1 MLEATLRDRA
11 KGLLTASGRS
21 DVPPF
26 MVMDVMAAAAR
37 IEAAGGHVIHM
48 EVGQPAAPAPKA
60 AISAARAA
68 LDGGRIDYTSALGI
82 ASLRERIARHYREA
96 YGCAVDAERIVVTTG
111 SSGAFIL
118 GFLAMFEPGDRVAVT
133 VPGYPPYRHIL
144 TALGCEPVLIET
156 SSETRHALTG
166 EALLAAHRKSPLKGV
181 LVGSP
186 ANPTG
191 TMMSREALTSLIAAA
206 EGAGIR
212 FISDEIYHGLDYA
225 FPAVTAAELSPH
237 ALVINSFSKY
247 FCMTGWR
254 VGWMVVPEP
263 LVRPIERL
271 QQNLAISV
279 PTLSQIAAEA
289 AFEGREEMEE
299 VKRGYQENR
308 RILIAGLPQAGLNKF
323 LPADGAFY
331 LYADVSE
338 FTSDSFDFAKQML
351 EQAHVAATPG
361 IDFDPVHGHR
371 YIRFSYAR
379 SADDMREAVARV
391 SRGGSGKARRGSHQW
406 PGRLGSLSAL
416 EKPPAPLTLP
426 PIDFGCRV
434 ETAVRASVTD
444 RSGTRI
450 GGERHGGNDRNR
462 SASRGGTGKALVQD
476 TLCSGADRDRAR
488 RAGRLAVAR
497 PGDQRLDQ
505 GARRRLH
512 QADQDG
518 DRADHLLHGGLR
530 HLAHPGR
537 QEGRPRRRQGA
548 GLFRGRL
555 DLRADHRPGRRQ
567 SGRRRARAW
576 RREPMPRRLRVTP
589 SRRKR

>member
-1 MLEATLRDRA
+1 MLEATTRHRVER
-11 KGLLTASGRS
+11 LLMASGRS

-48 EVGQPAAPAPKA
+48 EAGQPRARAPKTGIKA
-60 AISAARAA
+60 AHAA
-68 LDGGRIDYTSALGI
+68 LEGGRIAYTSALGTP
-82 ASLRERIARHYREA
+82 SLRARIARHYRDS

-118 GFLAMFEPGDRVAVT
+118 GCLAMFGPGDRVAVT

-166 EALLAAHRKSPLKGV
+166 EALLAAHRKTPLRGV

-191 TMMSREALTSLIAAA
+191 TMMSRDALTGLIQAA

-225 FPAVTAAELSPH
+225 FPAVTAAGLSPH

-271 QQNLAISV
+271 QQNLSISV

-289 AFEGREEMEE
+289 AFEGREEMEAI
-299 VKRGYQENR
+299 KRGYQENR
-308 RILIAGLPQAGLNKF
+308 RILIEGLPKAGLTKF

-331 LYADVSE
+331 LYADVSD
-338 FTSDSFDFAKQML
+338 FTSDSFEFASRML
-351 EQAHVAATPG
+351 ENTHVAATPG
-361 IDFDPVHGHR
+361 VDFDPVHGR
-371 YIRFSYAR
+371 AFIRLCYAR
-379 SADDMREAVARV
+379 SADEMREAV
-391 SRGGSGKARRGSHQW
+391 
-406 PGRLGSLSAL
+406 
-416 EKPPAPLTLP
+416 
-426 PIDFGCRV
+426 
-434 ETAVRASVTD
+434 
-444 RSGTRI
+444 TRI
-450 GGERHGGNDRNR
+450 
-462 SASRGGTGKALVQD
+462 
-476 TLCSGADRDRAR
+476 AR
-488 RAGRLAVAR
+488 WLA
-497 PGDQRLDQ
+497 
-505 GARRRLH
+505 
-512 QADQDG
+512 
-518 DRADHLLHGGLR
+518 
-530 HLAHPGR
+530 
-537 QEGRPRRRQGA
+537 
-548 GLFRGRL
+548 
-555 DLRADHRPGRRQ
+555 
-567 SGRRRARAW
+567 
-576 RREPMPRRLRVTP
+576 
-589 SRRKR
+589 